1 MRRDIVKF
9 VQRCGICQTA
19 KGSTQNTGLYTP
31 IPVPQNIWEDL
42 TMDFIIGLPKTQRH
56 FDSIFVVVDRFSK
69 MAHFIACKKTDDASH
84 IANLFFWEIVKLH
97 GIPKSITSYRDV
109 KFTSHFW
116 RVLWK
121 RFDTHL
127 NYSSAY
133 HPQTDGQ
140 IKVVNRT
147 LGNMLRS
154 IVGDKPK
161 QWDLALAQA
170 EFAFNHMINRST
182 RKAPFVVVYT
192 KLPNHTSDLIHI
204 PLVPNSA
211 ADNMVNRI
219 MDTLQQVKTNLEAA
233 NAHYKTLADLKKRP
247 KVFNEGDL
255 VMVHLRKVRFPAG
268 EYHKLQAK
276 KFGPF

>member
-1 MRRDIVKF
+1 M
-9 VQRCGICQTA
+9 
-19 KGSTQNTGLYTP
+19 
-31 IPVPQNIWEDL
+31 
-42 TMDFIIGLPKTQRH
+42 
-56 FDSIFVVVDRFSK
+56 
-69 MAHFIACKKTDDASH
+69 
-84 IANLFFWEIVKLH
+84 
-97 GIPKSITSYRDV
+97 
-109 KFTSHFW
+109 
-116 RVLWK
+116 LWK

-140 IKVVNRT
+140 TEVVNRT

-182 RKAPFVVVYT
+182 GKAPFAMLYT

-211 ADNMVNRI
+211 ADNMANRI
-219 MDTLQQVKTNLEAA
+219 VDTLQQVKTNLEAA
-233 NAHYKTLADLKKRP
+233 NARYKTLADLKKRP

-268 EYHKLQAK
+268 EHHKLQAK